1 MLKYLFHVV
10 YRDGTTY
17 TQNEEDKSI
26 IDPDKR
32 SCFFDVKQ
40 EDVKTFTLTS
50 NDHTYSVD
58 LDDGHF
64 EIDGVRIELNP
75 EGKLLLKDLR
85 LIFWRNRTHLMN
97 VTYENKSGEVVGSEE
112 LALLTRYRLGWQTTI
127 DGKNYQE
134 VMQVD

>member
-17 TQNEEDKSI
+17 TQNEEDTSITKS
-26 IDPDKR
+26 DKR
-32 SCFFDVKQ
+32 SCYFDVKQ
-40 EDVKTFTLTS
+40 EEVKTFTLNGEGHSYT
-50 NDHTYSVD
+50 VD

-64 EIDGVRIELNP
+64 EIDGLSIEQNP
-75 EGKLLLKDLR
+75 EGKPPLKDLR

-97 VTYENKSGEVVGSEE
+97 VTYENETGNVVGNEQ
-112 LALLTRYRLGWQTTI
+112 LGLVTRYRLGWQSTI

-134 VMQVD
+134 VMQIN